1 MECKVI
7 QTDKAPSAIGPYSQG
22 IGAGSF
28 VFVSGQIG
36 INPETG
42 EMVTSDFAAQ
52 TRQVLENMKQIL
64 LAAGCGLNNVVSAD
78 VFLTDM
84 GNFVEFNGIY
94 EEYFSDHRPARA
106 VIQVSALPKGAVVEV
121 KCIANSAVNI

>member
-1 MECKVI
+1 MECKII

-22 IGAGSF
+22 IGSGSF

-94 EEYFSDHRPARA
+94 QEYFSDHRPARA

-121 KCIANSAVNI
+121 KCIANSAG